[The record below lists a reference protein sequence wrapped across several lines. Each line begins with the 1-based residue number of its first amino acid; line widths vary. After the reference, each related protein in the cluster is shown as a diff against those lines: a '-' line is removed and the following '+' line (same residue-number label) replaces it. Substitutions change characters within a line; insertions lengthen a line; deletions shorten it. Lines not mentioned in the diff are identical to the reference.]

1 MAWEDVVTN
10 IGRRLTGD
18 VCPQCKRAWIPGSRC
33 PYCGY
38 SPKII
43 ACPKCAEIVKPSIA
57 ERRRI
62 MSDPQKAK
70 TTFLCSCNAPYIELD
85 MTYDE
90 YNKIYYSNYKTE
102 SWWPDRWIA
111 SAHILAEYA
120 TNRPIFENLFDK
132 SQLDMDSDAY
142 KFHYA
147 LMYPESE
154 ESIERYKQYGGIEN
168 YYFPQNPDATSR
180 AKHVPKCPIC
190 GSENLTRL
198 TTMKKAAKI
207 ALVGIY
213 GLKIVERR
221 GNAIIV
227 AVSFD
232 DKGEAV
238 WPRLPFTLND

>member
-1 MAWEDVVTN
+1 MLFRSVVTN

-213 GLKIVERR
+213 GLENCGKTWKCNNC
-221 GNAIIV
+221 G
-227 AVSFD
+227 SKF
-232 DKGEAV
+232 
-238 WPRLPFTLND
+238 

>member
-70 TTFLCSCNAPYIELD
+70 TTFLCSCNAPNIELD

-213 GLKIVERR
+213 GLEDCGKTWKCNNC
-221 GNAIIV
+221 G
-227 AVSFD
+227 SKF
-232 DKGEAV
+232 
-238 WPRLPFTLND
+238 

>member
-180 AKHVPKCPIC
+180 PKQVPKCPIC

-213 GLKIVERR
+213 GLGDCGKTWKCNNC
-221 GNAIIV
+221 G
-227 AVSFD
+227 SKF
-232 DKGEAV
+232 
-238 WPRLPFTLND
+238 

>member
-1 MAWEDVVTN
+1 MD
-10 IGRRLTGD
+10 I
-18 VCPQCKRAWIPGSRC
+18 
-33 PYCGY
+33 
-38 SPKII
+38 
-43 ACPKCAEIVKPSIA
+43 
-57 ERRRI
+57 
-62 MSDPQKAK
+62 
-70 TTFLCSCNAPYIELD
+70 
-85 MTYDE
+85 TYDE

-154 ESIERYKQYGGIEN
+154 ESIEYFRNDGGIEN
-168 YYFPQNPDATSR
+168 YYFPQNTGHVATR
-180 AKHVPKCPIC
+180 PKHVPKCPIC

-207 ALVGIY
+207 ALERWWEFMD
-213 GLKIVERR
+213 LAIVERR

-227 AVSFD
+227 VASFD
-232 DKGEAV
+232 MIKARPNGLAFSFPDI
-238 WPRLPFTLND
+238 

>member
-10 IGRRLTGD
+10 IGRRLTGA

-213 GLKIVERR
+213 GLEDCGKTWKCNNC
-221 GNAIIV
+221 G
-227 AVSFD
+227 SKF
-232 DKGEAV
+232 
-238 WPRLPFTLND
+238 

>member
-43 ACPKCAEIVKPSIA
+43 ACPKCAEIVKPSSA

-213 GLKIVERR
+213 GLEDCGKTWKCNNC
-221 GNAIIV
+221 G
-227 AVSFD
+227 SKF
-232 DKGEAV
+232 
-238 WPRLPFTLND
+238 

>member
-213 GLKIVERR
+213 ELEDCGKTWKCNNC
-221 GNAIIV
+221 G
-227 AVSFD
+227 SKF
-232 DKGEAV
+232 
-238 WPRLPFTLND
+238 

>member
-132 SQLDMDSDAY
+132 SRLDMDSDAY

-213 GLKIVERR
+213 GLEDCGKTWKCNNC
-221 GNAIIV
+221 G
-227 AVSFD
+227 SKF
-232 DKGEAV
+232 
-238 WPRLPFTLND
+238 

>member
-38 SPKII
+38 SPKNI

-213 GLKIVERR
+213 GLEDCGKTWKCNNC
-221 GNAIIV
+221 G
-227 AVSFD
+227 SKF
-232 DKGEAV
+232 
-238 WPRLPFTLND
+238 

>member
-180 AKHVPKCPIC
+180 PKHVPKCPIC

-213 GLKIVERR
+213 GLGDCGKTWKCNNC
-221 GNAIIV
+221 G
-227 AVSFD
+227 SKF
-232 DKGEAV
+232 
-238 WPRLPFTLND
+238 

>member
-180 AKHVPKCPIC
+180 PKQVPKCPIC

-213 GLKIVERR
+213 GLGDCGKTWKFNNC
-221 GNAIIV
+221 G
-227 AVSFD
+227 SKF
-232 DKGEAV
+232 
-238 WPRLPFTLND
+238 

>member
-18 VCPQCKRAWIPGSRC
+18 VCPQCKRAWIPGSS
-33 PYCGY
+33 GY

-213 GLKIVERR
+213 GLEDCGKTWKCNNC
-221 GNAIIV
+221 G
-227 AVSFD
+227 SKF
-232 DKGEAV
+232 
-238 WPRLPFTLND
+238 

>member
-213 GLKIVERR
+213 VLEDCGKTWKCNNC
-221 GNAIIV
+221 G
-227 AVSFD
+227 SKF
-232 DKGEAV
+232 
-238 WPRLPFTLND
+238 

>member
-18 VCPQCKRAWIPGSRC
+18 VCPQCKRVWIPGSRC

-43 ACPKCAEIVKPSIA
+43 ACPKCTEIVKPSIA

-102 SWWPDRWIA
+102 PWWPDRWIA

-180 AKHVPKCPIC
+180 PKHVPKCPIC

-213 GLKIVERR
+213 GLGDCGKTWKCNNC
-221 GNAIIV
+221 G
-227 AVSFD
+227 SKF
-232 DKGEAV
+232 
-238 WPRLPFTLND
+238 

>member
-10 IGRRLTGD
+10 IGRHLTGD

-43 ACPKCAEIVKPSIA
+43 TCPKCAEIVKPSIA

-62 MSDPQKAK
+62 MDDPKKAK
-70 TTFLCSCNAPYIELD
+70 TTFLCSCNVPYIELD

-111 SAHILAEYA
+111 AAHILAKYA

-132 SQLDMDSDAY
+132 SQLDTESDVY
-142 KFHYA
+142 KYHYA

-154 ESIERYKQYGGIEN
+154 ESIEYFRNDGGIEN

-180 AKHVPKCPIC
+180 PKHVPKCPIC

-198 TTMKKAAKI
+198 TTMKKTAKI

-213 GLKIVERR
+213 GLGDCGKTWKCNNC
-221 GNAIIV
+221 G
-227 AVSFD
+227 SKF
-232 DKGEAV
+232 
-238 WPRLPFTLND
+238 

>member
-62 MSDPQKAK
+62 MSDSQKAK

-213 GLKIVERR
+213 GLEDCGKTWKCNNC
-221 GNAIIV
+221 G
-227 AVSFD
+227 SKF
-232 DKGEAV
+232 
-238 WPRLPFTLND
+238 

>member
-43 ACPKCAEIVKPSIA
+43 ASPKCAEIVKPSIA

-213 GLKIVERR
+213 GLEDCGKTWKCNNC
-221 GNAIIV
+221 G
-227 AVSFD
+227 SKF
-232 DKGEAV
+232 
-238 WPRLPFTLND
+238 

>member
-43 ACPKCAEIVKPSIA
+43 ACPKCAEIVKLSIA

-213 GLKIVERR
+213 GLEDCGKTWKCNNC
-221 GNAIIV
+221 G
-227 AVSFD
+227 SKF
-232 DKGEAV
+232 
-238 WPRLPFTLND
+238 

>member
-1 MAWEDVVTN
+1 
-10 IGRRLTGD
+10 
-18 VCPQCKRAWIPGSRC
+18 
-33 PYCGY
+33 
-38 SPKII
+38 
-43 ACPKCAEIVKPSIA
+43 
-57 ERRRI
+57 

-90 YNKIYYSNYKTE
+90 YNKIYYSNYKAE

-154 ESIERYKQYGGIEN
+154 ESIEYFRNDGGIEN

-180 AKHVPKCPIC
+180 PKHVPKCPIC

-213 GLKIVERR
+213 GLGDCGKTWKCNNC
-221 GNAIIV
+221 G
-227 AVSFD
+227 SKF
-232 DKGEAV
+232 
-238 WPRLPFTLND
+238 

>member
-43 ACPKCAEIVKPSIA
+43 ACPKCAEFVKPSIA

-213 GLKIVERR
+213 GLEDCGKTWKCNNC
-221 GNAIIV
+221 G
-227 AVSFD
+227 SKF
-232 DKGEAV
+232 
-238 WPRLPFTLND
+238 

>member
-147 LMYPESE
+147 LM
-154 ESIERYKQYGGIEN
+154 
-168 YYFPQNPDATSR
+168 SR
-180 AKHVPKCPIC
+180 VRRKH
-190 GSENLTRL
+190 R
-198 TTMKKAAKI
+198 
-207 ALVGIY
+207 
-213 GLKIVERR
+213 
-221 GNAIIV
+221 AI
-227 AVSFD
+227 
-232 DKGEAV
+232 
-238 WPRLPFTLND
+238 

>member
-1 MAWEDVVTN
+1 MVILTTNVKGCETIAWEDVVTN

-180 AKHVPKCPIC
+180 PKHVPQYPIC

-213 GLKIVERR
+213 GLGDCGKTWKCNNC
-221 GNAIIV
+221 G
-227 AVSFD
+227 SKF
-232 DKGEAV
+232 
-238 WPRLPFTLND
+238 

>member
-1 MAWEDVVTN
+1 MSLLR
-10 IGRRLTGD
+10 IF
-18 VCPQCKRAWIPGSRC
+18 
-33 PYCGY
+33 
-38 SPKII
+38 PKII

-213 GLKIVERR
+213 GLEDCGKTWKCNNC
-221 GNAIIV
+221 G
-227 AVSFD
+227 SKF
-232 DKGEAV
+232 
-238 WPRLPFTLND
+238 

>member
-10 IGRRLTGD
+10 IGRHLTGD

-62 MSDPQKAK
+62 MDDPKKAK
-70 TTFLCSCNAPYIELD
+70 TTFLCSCNVPYIELD

-111 SAHILAEYA
+111 SAHILAKYA

-132 SQLDMDSDAY
+132 SQLDTESDVY
-142 KFHYA
+142 KYHYA

-154 ESIERYKQYGGIEN
+154 ESIEYFRNDGGIEN

-180 AKHVPKCPIC
+180 PKHVPKCPIC

-213 GLKIVERR
+213 GLGDCGKTWKCNNC
-221 GNAIIV
+221 G
-227 AVSFD
+227 SKF
-232 DKGEAV
+232 
-238 WPRLPFTLND
+238 

>member
-1 MAWEDVVTN
+1 MVILTTNVKGCETMAWEDVVTN

-198 TTMKKAAKI
+198 TTMRKAAKI

-213 GLKIVERR
+213 GLGDCGKTWKCNNC
-221 GNAIIV
+221 G
-227 AVSFD
+227 SKF
-232 DKGEAV
+232 
-238 WPRLPFTLND
+238 

>member
-1 MAWEDVVTN
+1 
-10 IGRRLTGD
+10 
-18 VCPQCKRAWIPGSRC
+18 
-33 PYCGY
+33 
-38 SPKII
+38 
-43 ACPKCAEIVKPSIA
+43 
-57 ERRRI
+57 

-102 SWWPDRWIA
+102 PWWPDRWIA

-180 AKHVPKCPIC
+180 PKHVPKCPIC

-213 GLKIVERR
+213 GLGDCGKTWKCNNC
-221 GNAIIV
+221 G
-227 AVSFD
+227 SKF
-232 DKGEAV
+232 
-238 WPRLPFTLND
+238 

>member
-43 ACPKCAEIVKPSIA
+43 DCPKCAEIVKPSIA

-213 GLKIVERR
+213 GLEDCGKTWKCNNC
-221 GNAIIV
+221 G
-227 AVSFD
+227 SKF
-232 DKGEAV
+232 
-238 WPRLPFTLND
+238 